1 MSNQEC
7 NLRTKMIVI
16 NNNELTFYAFS
27 ISVNKCIG
35 NCNNM
40 NDPYAKL
47 CVLDVVKNINVK
59 LFNLISRTNEARH
72 IGWRETCKS
81 NGD

>member
-1 MSNQEC
+1 MSFFSCNVLKVNPLECILMSNQEC

-40 NDPYAKL
+40 NDPYAK
-47 CVLDVVKNINVK
+47 
-59 LFNLISRTNEARH
+59 
-72 IGWRETCKS
+72 
-81 NGD
+81 